1 MGLEGGG
8 GDEESDWYVCVF
20 VQENTRKLSESV
32 SPSNP
37 FHHHP
42 QAFTAPS
49 PGCRVMTRRRTGAL
63 CRCLSS
69 VRLDIALSSQV
80 RSNISRDGGS
90 ILPDETVS
98 NTDQLLVVVY

>member
-42 QAFTAPS
+42 QAFT
-49 PGCRVMTRRRTGAL
+49 RV
-63 CRCLSS
+63 
-69 VRLDIALSSQV
+69 
-80 RSNISRDGGS
+80 SRD
-90 ILPDETVS
+90 DKAQNRCAV
-98 NTDQLLVVVY
+98 